1 MGWVN
6 TNASDIPAS
15 FVQGA
20 VKPAMTDAQRLEAEL
35 KLYAT
40 EVEADKALDVN
51 RVVRPFQ
58 RLPKGV
64 PIGAKRTGETPDG
77 KVVFVLNGKKY
88 VGE

>member
-6 TNASDIPAS
+6 TNAADIPAS

-40 EVEADKALDVN
+40 DVEADKALDVG
-51 RVVRPFQ
+51 RPVRTFQ

-64 PIGAKRTGETPDG
+64 PIGAIRTGKTPDG
-77 KVVFVLNGKKY
+77 KEVFELNGKKY